1 MQRLRYALSVGTE
14 LQHEEENTTK
24 KQEASMKIEK
34 IPENILEDLRWQLS
48 DEEIVESTPDQL
60 FIEYCEW
67 HGLCLCGYRLID
79 VLDSLRACKE

>member
-34 IPENILEDLRWQLS
+34 IPENILEDLRWKLS
-48 DEEIVESTPDQL
+48 DEEIVESTPDHL
-60 FIEYCEW
+60 FSEYCEW
-67 HGLCLCGYRLID
+67 HGLWLWGYRLID